1 MATMTTTETWTK
13 TLTKTEANNYED
25 QDHCLRP
32 KTTIA
37 KTTLHLNYVISRM
50 QSRSPLAFTYLQ

>member
-37 KTTLHLNYVISRM
+37 KTTLH
-50 QSRSPLAFTYLQ
+50 

>member
-25 QDHCLRP
+25 QDHFLQQ
-32 KTTIA
+32 KTTIL
-37 KTTLHLNYVISRM
+37 KTTLH
-50 QSRSPLAFTYLQ
+50 